1 MIKGFLKITCR
12 HLLRRKG
19 HLFINIAGLA
29 IGLASSILI
38 LMFVRDELSYD
49 RHHEHADRI
58 YRISLRVNMQGS
70 QLHAPITP
78 APMAA
83 AILQDLPEVR
93 SVVRLYGFSSAPSIR
108 SGDRHY
114 IERNLVYA
122 DSSVFDV
129 FTFNMLRG
137 DKKNALNRPNTL
149 VLTESAALKYFGS
162 EDPLG
167 KTLELGNDR
176 ALYQVTGIMEDPPG
190 NSHFSFDV
198 MASFTS
204 VPEHQSFT
212 WIGNFCYTY
221 ILLEDF
227 ADPGRL
233 EAKFP
238 AMLET
243 YLGPQIEN
251 MMGTT
256 LEEIHET
263 GGEWGYQLQPL
274 TRIHLHSDLQGEIQ
288 ANGNITTVRVF
299 SLIALL
305 ILVIAGINYT
315 NLSTAR
321 SAGRAKEIGLKKV
334 VGSGKSQLIYQ
345 FLGESVFLS
354 FISMIIAMCLVEIFI
369 PAFNNIAGKDLQ
381 VQYFTTW
388 YTMPLLALISIIVG
402 FFSGSYP
409 AFFLSSFSPLNVLK
423 GRLHSGMKSSSFRS
437 FLVAFQF
444 LITIVL
450 LISTFTV
457 YRQIDFMSSKDLGMN
472 PENVLVIHRFH
483 SVPEENRETFSQEL
497 TNYPGILASSIAR
510 SIPGLPYVGDAFR
523 RDGAPSNEQHVISNG
538 WVDHD
543 YARVLG
549 LKLVEGRFFSRDF
562 ASDSL
567 AVVLNETAVRAL
579 GYDDPV
585 TGKKVINTGQG
596 GTMEAPED
604 LAFTIIG
611 VVRDFHFQS
620 LHQSIS
626 PLVLSPGTQGNYLLV
641 KIAEGEEAGAIDIIR
656 DRWNDFVD
664 EQPLNYSF
672 LSDDLNL
679 NYGAEQRTG
688 LIISIFA
695 VLSILIASL
704 GLLGLASY
712 AAEQRTKEIGIRKA
726 LGASVGSVMLLLS
739 KEINVLVIIS
749 TLLAWPVAWYFMNGW
764 LENFAYRVEIGIA
777 VFLLASVLTYLVA
790 LATVSFQAWKFASLN
805 PVNTLRD
812 E

>member
-1 MIKGFLKITCR
+1 MIKSHIKITCR

-19 HLFINIAGLA
+19 YLFINIAGLA

-49 RHHEHADRI
+49 RHHEHADKI
-58 YRISLRVNMQGS
+58 YRVYLRVNMQGS
-70 QLHAPITP
+70 QLHAPNTP

-83 AILQDLPEVR
+83 AVLEDLPEVK

-108 SGDRHY
+108 SGDRSY
-114 IERNLVYA
+114 IERNFVYA
-122 DSSVFDV
+122 DSSVFDL
-129 FTFNMLRG
+129 FTYNMVRG
-137 DKKNALNRPNTL
+137 NKRTALNRPNTL

-162 EDPLG
+162 DDPLG

-176 ALYQVTGIMEDPPG
+176 ALYEVTGIMEDPPG

-198 MASFTS
+198 MASFVS
-204 VPEHQSFT
+204 VPQHQSHT
-212 WIGNFCYTY
+212 WISNFCYTY
-221 ILLEDF
+221 ILLEDY
-227 ADPGRL
+227 ADPALL

-238 AMLET
+238 GMLET
-243 YLGPQIEN
+243 YLGPQIEA

-256 LEEIHET
+256 LKEIHET
-263 GGEWGYQLQPL
+263 GGEWGYHLQPL
-274 TRIHLHSDLQGEIQ
+274 TSIHLHSDLRGEIQ

-305 ILVIAGINYT
+305 IIVIAGINYT

-321 SAGRAKEIGLKKV
+321 SAGRAKEIGLKKI

-354 FISMIIAMCLVEIFI
+354 FISMIIAMCLVEIFM
-369 PAFNNIAGKDLQ
+369 PAFNNIAGKDLHL
-381 VQYFTTW
+381 QYFTTW
-388 YTMPLLALISIIVG
+388 YTLPFLILLSILVG

-423 GRLHSGMKSSSFRS
+423 GKLYSGMKSSRFRGI
-437 FLVAFQF
+437 LVAFQF
-444 LITIVL
+444 IITIVL
-450 LISTFTV
+450 LIGTFTV
-457 YRQIDFMSSKDLGMN
+457 YRQINFINSKDLGMN
-472 PENVLVIHRFH
+472 PENVLVVHRFR
-483 SVPEENRETFSQEL
+483 SVPEENRESFSQEL
-497 TNYPGILASSIAR
+497 TGYPGILASSIAR

-523 RDGAPSNEQHVISNG
+523 RDGAPANEQHVISNG

-543 YARVLG
+543 YSRVLG
-549 LKLVEGRFFSRDF
+549 LELVEGRFFSRDF

-567 AVVLNETAVRAL
+567 AVVLNETAIRSL

-585 TGKKVINTGQG
+585 GKKLINTGQG

-626 PLVLSPGTQGNYLLV
+626 PLVLSPGTQGNYLIV

-656 DRWNDFVD
+656 NRWNDFVD
-664 EQPLNYSF
+664 DQPLDYSF
-672 LSDDLNL
+672 LADDLNI

-688 LIISIFA
+688 QIISIFSI
-695 VLSILIASL
+695 LSIMIASL

-726 LGASVGSVMLLLS
+726 MGASAGSVMLLLS
-739 KEINVLVIIS
+739 REVNLLVIIS
-749 TLLAWPVAWYFMNGW
+749 TLLAWPVAWHFMNSW
-764 LENFAYRVEIGIA
+764 LENFAYRVEIGIP
-777 VFLLASVLTYLVA
+777 VMVGASVLTYFIA
-790 LATVSFQAWKFASLN
+790 LATVSFQAWKCAILN
-805 PVNTLRD
+805 PVETLRY

>member
-1 MIKGFLKITCR
+1 MIKSYLKITFR

-19 HLFINIAGLA
+19 YLFINTAGLA
-29 IGLASSILI
+29 IGLATSILI
-38 LMFVRDELSYD
+38 LLFVRDELSYD
-49 RHHEHADRI
+49 RHHENADKI
-58 YRISLRVNMQGS
+58 YRISLIVNMQGS
-70 QLHAPITP
+70 YLHAPITP

-83 AILQDLPEVR
+83 AILEDLPEVK
-93 SVVRLYGFSSAPSIR
+93 SVVRLFGFNSAPSLR
-108 SGDRHY
+108 SGDRSY
-114 IERNLVYA
+114 IERNIVYA

-137 DKKNALNRPNTL
+137 DKRNALNRPNTL
-149 VLTESAALKYFGS
+149 VLTESAAFKYFGN

-176 ALYQVTGIMEDPPG
+176 DLYEVTGIMEDPPG
-190 NSHFSFDV
+190 TSHFSFDV
-198 MASFTS
+198 MASFLS
-204 VPEHQSFT
+204 VPDHQSHT
-212 WIGNFCYTY
+212 WISNFCHTY

-227 ADPGRL
+227 ANPDRL

-238 AMLET
+238 GMLET
-243 YLGPQIEN
+243 YLGPQIET

-263 GGEWGYQLQPL
+263 GGVWGYHLQPL
-274 TRIHLHSDLQGEIQ
+274 TRIHLHSNLQGEIQ
-288 ANGNITTVRVF
+288 SNGNITTVRVF

-321 SAGRAKEIGLKKV
+321 SAGRAKEIGLKKIA
-334 VGSGKSQLIYQ
+334 GSGKSQLIYQ

-354 FISMIIAMCLVEIFI
+354 IISMFIAMCLVEIFM
-369 PAFNNIAGKDLQ
+369 PAFNNIAGKNLQ

-388 YTMPLLALISIIVG
+388 YTLPFLLLVSITVG

-409 AFFLSSFSPLNVLK
+409 AFILSSFSPLNVLK
-423 GRLHSGMKSSSFRS
+423 GKLHSGMKNSRFRG

-444 LITIVL
+444 VITIVL

-457 YRQIDFMSSKDLGMN
+457 NRQINFINSKDLGMN
-472 PENVLVIHRFH
+472 PENVLVIHRFR
-483 SVPEENRETFSQEL
+483 SVPEENREAFSREL
-497 TNYPGILASSIAR
+497 TSYSGIVAASIAR
-510 SIPGLPYVGDAFR
+510 SIPGKLFVGDAFR
-523 RDGAPSNEQHVISNG
+523 RDGAASNEQHVISNG

-543 YARVLG
+543 YARVLE
-549 LKLVEGRFFSRDF
+549 LELVEGRFFSHDF

-567 AVVLNETAVRAL
+567 AVVVNETAVRAM
-579 GYDDPV
+579 GYEDPV
-585 TGKKVINTGQG
+585 GKKLINTGQG

-604 LAFTIIG
+604 LAFAIIG

-620 LHQSIS
+620 LHQSIN
-626 PLVLSPGTQGNYLLV
+626 PLVLSPGTQGNYLIV
-641 KIAEGEEAGAIDIIR
+641 RIAEGEEAGAIDIVR
-656 DRWNDFVD
+656 NRWNDFVD
-664 EQPLNYSF
+664 DQPLDYSF

-688 LIISIFA
+688 LIISIFTL
-695 VLSILIASL
+695 LSILVASL

-712 AAEQRTKEIGIRKA
+712 SAEQRTKEIVIRKA
-726 LGASVGSVMLLLS
+726 MGASLSSIMMLLS
-739 KEINVLVIIS
+739 KEVNLLVVIS
-749 TLLAWPVAWYFMNGW
+749 TLLAWPLAWYLMNRW
-764 LENFAYRVEIGIA
+764 LENFAYRIEIGIS
-777 VFLLASVLTYLVA
+777 VFIAASVLTYIIA
-790 LATVSFQAWKFASLN
+790 LATVSFQAYKCARLN
-805 PVNTLRD
+805 PADILRY